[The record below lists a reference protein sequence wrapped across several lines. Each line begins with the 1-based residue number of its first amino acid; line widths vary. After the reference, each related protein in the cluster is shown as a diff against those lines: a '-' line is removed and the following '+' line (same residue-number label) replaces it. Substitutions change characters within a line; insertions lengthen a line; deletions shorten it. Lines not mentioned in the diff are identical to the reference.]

1 MLNQQPWI
9 GRPYIDIIFIL
20 SPPFISLLIVV
31 LFPGLFRN
39 NDGLS
44 DMSWVILVLMIDVAH
59 VYSTFYRTYLD
70 PQAFQHQRF
79 LLYSIPLAGF
89 VCGVLLYSL
98 SSLLFWRVLAYVAV
112 FHFVRQQYGFMRVY
126 SRRETKHRISR
137 LLDTVAVYAA
147 TLYPLLY
154 WHLGGPKNFNW
165 FIEGD
170 FVYLRS
176 ANLLDI
182 ITVLYFMMV
191 FAWLVKE
198 IREYV
203 LTGQLN
209 IPKISVILGTMLSW
223 YFGIV
228 YFNGDM
234 AFTLLNVVS
243 HGVPYMALV
252 WLYGR
257 KNYLHPGKGNRFL
270 KLVFSSSGIIVFLG
284 LLFLFAYAEEG
295 LWDMAVWKE
304 HSTVFGSGQGWR
316 INEILLSILVPLLA
330 LPQITHYILD
340 GFIWKIRKDEFKWK
354 SETVSTTGHRA

>member
-9 GRPYIDIIFIL
+9 GRLYIDIIFIL

-154 WHLGGPKNFNW
+154 WHLGGPKN
-165 FIEGD
+165 
-170 FVYLRS
+170 
-176 ANLLDI
+176 
-182 ITVLYFMMV
+182 
-191 FAWLVKE
+191 
-198 IREYV
+198 
-203 LTGQLN
+203 
-209 IPKISVILGTMLSW
+209 
-223 YFGIV
+223 
-228 YFNGDM
+228 
-234 AFTLLNVVS
+234 
-243 HGVPYMALV
+243 
-252 WLYGR
+252 
-257 KNYLHPGKGNRFL
+257 YLHPGKGNRFL

-316 INEILLSILVPLLA
+316 INETLLSILVPLLA